1 MPSTLKWASDL
12 HPMRER
18 ALRARNESWARKDI
32 EELFQVSR
40 ASAQTLMRAIGGVT
54 NIAGKH
60 LVDRSAVVEFLETMI
75 AAENLEE
82 AFRDRLEAAPRPPN
96 GRRLL
101 LPIPKDFEHVR
112 FKDLPPEIRVSPG
125 RLEIVGNGLE
135 IMERLVI
142 LAKAMETDETPFL
155 AEWNRSDDT
164 DKRLKDVLQA
174 LRNSAVDQ
182 AD

>member
-12 HPMRER
+12 HLMRER
-18 ALRARNESWARKDI
+18 ALRSKLDSWTRSDI

-40 ASAQTLMRAIGGVT
+40 ASAQTLMRAIGGIT

-60 LVDRSAVVEFLETMI
+60 LVERSAVVEFLETML
-75 AAENLEE
+75 AAENLEA
-82 AFRDRLEAAPRPPN
+82 AFRQRLEAAPRPPD

-101 LPIPKDFEHVR
+101 LPVPRGLEHVR

-164 DKRLKDVLQA
+164 DKRMKDVLKA
-174 LRNSAVDQ
+174 LRKSAVDQ
-182 AD
+182 AG